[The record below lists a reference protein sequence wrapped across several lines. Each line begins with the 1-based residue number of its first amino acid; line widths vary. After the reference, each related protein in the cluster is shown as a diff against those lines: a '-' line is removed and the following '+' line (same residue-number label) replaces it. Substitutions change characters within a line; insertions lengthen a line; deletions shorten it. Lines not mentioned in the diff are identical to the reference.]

1 MGLATMRSSL
11 AAWRSCALLTAIA
24 TSPESLGNLAGHPS
38 TAAADRAE
46 PRTTASTGIY
56 ADSAKSRTRVES
68 ALLKAMLDA
77 HPLPKPPAVLT
88 IAGSDPSGGAGIQA
102 DLKTFHQFGVYG
114 MAVPTLLTVQNTCA
128 FETVEYVSASLVAQ
142 QIDCVIAD
150 IRPAAVKT
158 GALGSVA
165 VFRAVADWAQQ
176 HTGILV
182 VDPVIKVTHGESLA
196 SRVAVEVL
204 VKHLVPAAF
213 LVTPNLHEASIM
225 AGFTVHDLDTM
236 GEAARKIATLGA
248 NHVLVTGG
256 HLREDAIDVLWSEGE
271 IREYRGA
278 KIDSSNTHGTG
289 CAYSAAITAM
299 LARGTPLPVAVDRA
313 KRFVTEAIR
322 TAPGLGSGYGPLNH
336 HAPVEDDP
344 AR

>member
-1 MGLATMRSSL
+1 M
-11 AAWRSCALLTAIA
+11 
-24 TSPESLGNLAGHPS
+24 
-38 TAAADRAE
+38 D
-46 PRTTASTGIY
+46 STGIY
-56 ADSAKSRTRVES
+56 ADSAKSSIRGES
-68 ALLKAMLDA
+68 ALLKAMQGV
-77 HPLPKPPAVLT
+77 HSVPKPPAALT

-128 FETVEYVSASLVAQ
+128 FETVEYVAADLVAQ
-142 QIDCVIAD
+142 QINCVIAD

-176 HTGILV
+176 HAGILV

-204 VKHLVPAAF
+204 VKRLVPAAF

-236 GEAARKIATLGA
+236 VEAARKIATLGVK
-248 NHVLVTGG
+248 HVLVTGG
-256 HLREDAIDVLWSEGE
+256 HLREDAIDVLWSDGE

-289 CAYSAAITAM
+289 CAYSAAITA
-299 LARGTPLPVAVDRA
+299 LLSHGTPLPGAVATA
-313 KRFVTEAIR
+313 KRFISEAIR
-322 TAPGLGSGYGPLNH
+322 TAPGLGSGYGPVNH
-336 HAPVEDDP
+336 HARVEDVP
-344 AR
+344 TP